1 MNQIRNGV
9 SFHVISNNKRIEAK
23 VLLKSCFNKSC
34 EWKTCLVDLLNN
46 NILVPSD
53 LYQSWYKSGNT
64 NQLFNN
70 FHFRRNQMIHVKPRL
85 DTIIGLLMELK
96 IVIFWSLIINVNIF
110 ESPLN
115 FWPAISFSFF
125 KHDHQK
131 LIHNQYSFP
140 R

>member
-46 NILVPSD
+46 KILVPSD

-70 FHFRRNQMIHVKPRL
+70 FHFRRNQMVHLKPRL
-85 DTIIGLLMELK
+85 DNIIGSSHGNK
-96 IVIFWSLIINVNIF
+96 NCPFLIINYKCEYF
-110 ESPLN
+110 WESIKFLTRY
-115 FWPAISFSFF
+115 FFFFFYTWPS
-125 KHDHQK
+125 KVD
-131 LIHNQYSFP
+131 L
-140 R
+140 